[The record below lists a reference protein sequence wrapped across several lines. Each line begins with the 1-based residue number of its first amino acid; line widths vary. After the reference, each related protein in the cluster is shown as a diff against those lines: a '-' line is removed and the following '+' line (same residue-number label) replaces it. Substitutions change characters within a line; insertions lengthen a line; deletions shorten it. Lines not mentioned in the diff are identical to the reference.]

1 MKKKVCIKRN
11 QSLNYIKNGAID
23 FYYGLKFETKLD
35 YEKLC
40 NKIQEKIDGSFQN
53 YNNYVKTV
61 FQENIKEAIHQTGL
75 ENEIYIKD
83 TDKAKIKDKF
93 YELSDL
99 KDEITNIELDFT
111 DNGFRIKPITI
122 VENYLNKMYGE
133 GKFDFDFSERIYG
146 DFYVE
151 SQTRFVLPPIKV
163 ELQNGSVKLLT
174 AMIFVFNNNA
184 AVLRLTLPIDNTD
197 SEPLMLNNMSDYIVS
212 TQPIYGSL
220 LQLEGNSINA
230 IQDCYCRYI
239 ASVKKVTSV
248 VSYKR
253 IVNIILANH
262 SGMFNDVKNIPN
274 KIKEDIYKIS
284 MAPVQERDG
293 VSYTEESINH
303 IEKNGFFFNGMG
315 YILSNM
321 GKCISIVDNTV
332 VDFAKQNFE
341 KEIVFDKLINDIRRN
356 IEFTIII
363 LLLKNINDSY
373 YFYKKGLYNSNLS
386 KVKNEYNK
394 NRIFISLLQ
403 DDVYGS
409 VREITS
415 KFEENMTFFLD
426 VKNVEERIDALNSIL
441 DEEQSNRILQ
451 LQNALSIV
459 GLIFTI
465 IFGLP
470 AINDTLTHIRQ
481 LCYFITYDIPFVS
494 IENISFSLWFLMSV
508 GMGLFVLHKLKRKK
522 YD

>member
-1 MKKKVCIKRN
+1 MKKKVCVKRN

-23 FYYGLKFETKLD
+23 FYYGLKIETKLD

-40 NKIQEKIDGSFQN
+40 NKIQEKIDESFQN

-61 FQENIKEAIHQTGL
+61 FQENIKEAICQTGL

-83 TDKAKIKDKF
+83 TDKVKIEDKF

-99 KDEITNIELDFT
+99 KDEITNIELDST

-122 VENYLNKMYGE
+122 VENYLNGQKDYAINFAQLTQKDGSFLVGRE
-133 GKFDFDFSERIYG
+133 NIESIFDFDFSERIYG

-151 SQTRFVLPPIKV
+151 AQTRFVLPPIKV
-163 ELQNGSVKLLT
+163 ELKNESVKLLT
-174 AMIFVFNNNA
+174 AMLFVFNNNA
-184 AVLRLTLPIDNTD
+184 AVLRLSLPIDNTD

-212 TQPIYGSL
+212 AKPIYGSI

-230 IQDCYCRYI
+230 IHDCYCRYI

-303 IEKNGFFFNGMG
+303 VEKNGFFFNGIG
-315 YILSNM
+315 YIMSNM

-363 LLLKNINDSY
+363 LLLKNIVIPL
-373 YFYKKGLYNSNLS
+373 K
-386 KVKNEYNK
+386 
-394 NRIFISLLQ
+394 SLLWT
-403 DDVYGS
+403 DRS
-409 VREITS
+409 
-415 KFEENMTFFLD
+415 
-426 VKNVEERIDALNSIL
+426 
-441 DEEQSNRILQ
+441 
-451 LQNALSIV
+451 
-459 GLIFTI
+459 
-465 IFGLP
+465 
-470 AINDTLTHIRQ
+470 
-481 LCYFITYDIPFVS
+481 
-494 IENISFSLWFLMSV
+494 
-508 GMGLFVLHKLKRKK
+508 
-522 YD
+522 